1 MAINGTLGSK
11 LFISDAAIAAT
22 VDTEQEFAAQS
33 WTEVGL
39 IESFG
44 EFGRQFDLATFQA
57 VKDGRTYKLKAGYND
72 GNIQFTLGQ
81 DLSDA
86 GQLALKTAAELTT
99 QANYGFRIEFND
111 APSTVGG
118 PTTVYFRGLAMS
130 FRSQMGA
137 ANAVIRATS
146 SVEVNS
152 DILMA
157 DPAELYDRFTSGSL
171 THYELF
177 NGTDAQ
183 AADPVISSSN
193 LVLVTGDDG
202 GGFAADG
209 SQAIGDTG
217 YDVSAG
223 AVVFEA
229 RVKTSAITDVS
240 IFVGLTD
247 QKASLEI
254 PVESAGSA
262 NTITTNATDAVGFMF
277 DTDMTD
283 DNIWLVGVDTGSD
296 ATPQDSALAFV
307 ADTYRTLRVEV
318 ATTGEATFYIDGTA
332 IGTAM
337 TNATAATTLYPTI
350 AAGARSTASRTVT
363 VDYLYVRQA

>member
-22 VDTEQEFAAQS
+22 VDTEQEFSAQS

-57 VKDGRTYKLKAGYND
+57 VADGRTYKLKAGYND

-111 APSTVGG
+111 APSTLGG
-118 PTTVYFRGLAMS
+118 PSTVYFRGLAMS

-137 ANAVIRATS
+137 ANAVVRAQS
-146 SVEVNS
+146 SIEVNS
-152 DILMA
+152 DILLV

-171 THYELF
+171 AHYELF
-177 NGTDAQ
+177 NGSDAQ
-183 AADPVISSSN
+183 AVDPAISGSN
-193 LVLVTGDDG
+193 LVLATGDAG
-202 GGFAADG
+202 TGFAADG

-217 YDVSAG
+217 YDLSAG
-223 AVVFEA
+223 ALVFEA
-229 RVKTSAITDVS
+229 RVKTSDITDVA
-240 IFVGLTD
+240 IFVGFTD

-254 PVESAGSA
+254 PIESAASA

-277 DTDMTD
+277 DTDMST
-283 DNIWLVGVDTGSD
+283 DNIWLVGVDSDSD
-296 ATPQDSALAFV
+296 ATPANSALAFV
-307 ADTYRTLRVEV
+307 ADTYRTLRVELT
-318 ATTGEATFYIDGTA
+318 TTGTATFYIDGAA
-332 IGTAM
+332 IGSTMA
-337 TNATAATTLYPTI
+337 NATAATTLYPTI
-350 AAGARSTASRTVT
+350 AAAARDTTARTIT
-363 VDYLYVRQA
+363 VDYLYVRQD